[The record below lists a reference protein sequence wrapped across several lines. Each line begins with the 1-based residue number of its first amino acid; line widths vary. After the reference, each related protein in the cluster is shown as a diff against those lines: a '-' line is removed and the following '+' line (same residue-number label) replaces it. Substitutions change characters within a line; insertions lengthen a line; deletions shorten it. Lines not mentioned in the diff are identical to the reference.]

1 MDLPID
7 FEVNYLWV
15 ALIFS
20 FLLVPL
26 ILIIFKRWW
35 IVIVQTILIAA
46 VSGFVTY
53 TNLYGLALQGNDLY
67 FAVFYGA
74 IFVYFALGLYALIE
88 SLYRK
93 FAM

>member
-7 FEVNYLWV
+7 FQVNYLWV

-20 FLLVPL
+20 FVLVPL

-35 IVIVQTILIAA
+35 IVILQTILIAS
-46 VSGFVTY
+46 VSAFVTY
-53 TNLYGLALQGNDLY
+53 TNLYGIDLQGNDLY
-67 FAVFYGA
+67 FALFYGVV
-74 IFVYFALGLYALIE
+74 FTYFALGLYALIE

-93 FAM
+93 FAT